1 MGVKACPK
9 GWETMLRK
17 QRTTEGNGP
26 SLWFGPG
33 LADTPLS
40 QASAQTSYLPVGCSM
55 ASFERESWNLT
66 LSPDK
71 VVRLNY

>member
-1 MGVKACPK
+1 MGVKTCPR

-17 QRTTEGNGP
+17 QRATEGKGP
-26 SLWFGPG
+26 SLRFGPG

-40 QASAQTSYLPVGCSM
+40 QASPVGCRM
-55 ASFERESWNLT
+55 ADFQRESWNLT

-71 VVRLNY
+71 VVKT

>member
-1 MGVKACPK
+1 MGVKACPR

-17 QRTTEGNGP
+17 QRTAEGKGR

-40 QASAQTSYLPVGCSM
+40 QASGQTSSSPVGCRM
-55 ASFERESWNLT
+55 ADFKRESWNLT
-66 LSPDK
+66 VSPDK
-71 VVRLNY
+71 VVRLNC

>member
-1 MGVKACPK
+1 MGVKACPR

-17 QRTTEGNGP
+17 QSTTEGKGP
-26 SLWFGPG
+26 SLCFGPE

-40 QASAQTSYLPVGCSM
+40 QALGQTSYLPVGCSM
-55 ASFERESWNLT
+55 ASFERESWNLI

-71 VVRLNY
+71 LVRLNY